1 MSVPLGSGVAAP
13 LAAEAARR
21 ARRPLNILI
30 IEDIEDSAW
39 TLRDLLELEGHE
51 VRIATDGGNG
61 IELAIVVRPDVIV
74 CDLGLPGIDGYE
86 VAKRLRA
93 AGSAAV
99 LIALTG
105 FASSEDVHRVQE
117 AGFGYHL
124 AKPADVE
131 NLLNILARV

>member
-1 MSVPLGSGVAAP
+1 MPLGSGVAAP

-93 AGSAAV
+93 A
-99 LIALTG
+99 
-105 FASSEDVHRVQE
+105 
-117 AGFGYHL
+117 
-124 AKPADVE
+124 KMADT
-131 NLLNILARV
+131 ILAFRNRLRRLPRFSRDPPTCMLPTRDAFMRRLCA

>member
-1 MSVPLGSGVAAP
+1 VPLGSGVAAP

-93 AGSAAV
+93 AGSAAE
-99 LIALTG
+99 LIALRG

>member
-1 MSVPLGSGVAAP
+1 MPLGSGVAAP

-30 IEDIEDSAW
+30 IAW

-93 AGSAAV
+93 AGSAAE

-124 AKPADVE
+124 AKPAAVE